1 MKELILA
8 SKSPRRIELVERLG
22 VAYRVNAEEVDETFD
37 PMNTVEDNVMAI
49 ALKKAEAVFL
59 TLDDQANRVVLGVDT
74 IVVHND
80 EILTKPKDKEDAIK
94 MIQSFSANTHRVIS
108 GVAFISD
115 TKKVV
120 FNEQSLVTF
129 LRLRQA
135 EIEAYCNTDEPYDK
149 AGAYGIQGI
158 AGSFVSSIKGCY
170 YNIMGFPM
178 SRIYRSLRD
187 EFGFTFDWR

>member
-22 VAYRVNAEEVDETFD
+22 VAYRVCSEEVEEAFD
-37 PMNTVEDNVMAI
+37 PKSTVEDNVMAV

-59 TLDDQANRVVLGVDT
+59 KLEDQANRVVLGVDT
-74 IVVHND
+74 IVVHNG
-80 EILTKPKDKEDAIK
+80 EVLTKPKDRKDAIRI
-94 MIQSFSANTHRVIS
+94 IQSFSANTHYVIS
-108 GVAFISD
+108 GVALISD
-115 TKKVV
+115 TKKIV

-129 LRLRQA
+129 IRLSQT
-135 EIEAYCNTDEPYDK
+135 EIEAYCNTEEPYDK

-158 AGSFVSSIKGCY
+158 AGSFVSSIEGCY

-178 SRIYRSLRD
+178 SSIYRALRD
-187 EFGFTFDWR
+187 EFGFAFDWK